1 MEVVKGDTLLK
12 IAAKYG
18 CTVRE
23 IVALNKELIQ
33 NPDVI
38 QIGWKL
44 RIPVKG
50 AEPAPET
57 PAVPAEDKK
66 YVVYVVKKG
75 DTLRAISQI
84 YGCTV
89 KELMELNRERIK
101 DADMIGI
108 GWELKVPEK

>member
-1 MEVVKGDTLLK
+1 M
-12 IAAKYG
+12 I
-18 CTVRE
+18 
-23 IVALNKELIQ
+23 I
-33 NPDVI
+33 
-38 QIGWKL
+38 
-44 RIPVKG
+44 
-50 AEPAPET
+50 PAPET

-75 DTLRAISQI
+75 DTLWAISQI